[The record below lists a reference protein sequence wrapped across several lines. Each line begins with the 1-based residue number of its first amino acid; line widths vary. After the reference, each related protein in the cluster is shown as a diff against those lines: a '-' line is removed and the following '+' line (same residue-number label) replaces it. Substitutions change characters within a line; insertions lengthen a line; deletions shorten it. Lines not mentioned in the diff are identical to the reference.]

1 MPFREKAKALFRR
14 KDSAADSLSKT
25 TSSSN
30 SSRERWPS
38 NIYKPGETMPR
49 PKYRKPPTKE
59 HKEKLESFSFGDA
72 WRRKSYQSNYSP
84 MGTRAPSRSNSL
96 FRRKSHARSS
106 RANSVA
112 SLGDGEKCGPRQREM
127 HSGAMITAQL
137 STEVEADGD
146 DDVTNVGL
154 SRAQS
159 REQVPTKS
167 RPRTA
172 DNIPPDCSDYF
183 GSGTA
188 HDHRPFSEH
197 ELTLALQRSHLAVP
211 ARG

>member
-112 SLGDGEKCGPRQREM
+112 SLGDKEACGPRQREM
-127 HSGAMITAQL
+127 HSGAMMTAQL
-137 STEVEADGD
+137 STEVEAEGD

-172 DNIPPDCSDYF
+172 EDIPPDCSDYI

>member
-1 MPFREKAKALFRR
+1 
-14 KDSAADSLSKT
+14 
-25 TSSSN
+25 
-30 SSRERWPS
+30 
-38 NIYKPGETMPR
+38 
-49 PKYRKPPTKE
+49 
-59 HKEKLESFSFGDA
+59 
-72 WRRKSYQSNYSP
+72 
-84 MGTRAPSRSNSL
+84 
-96 FRRKSHARSS
+96 
-106 RANSVA
+106 
-112 SLGDGEKCGPRQREM
+112 M

-146 DDVTNVGL
+146 DDVTNGVYITPSRLHEPSGRLANNIAVGL

-172 DNIPPDCSDYF
+172 DNIPPDCSDCF

>member
-14 KDSAADSLSKT
+14 KDSAVDSLSKT

-127 HSGAMITAQL
+127 HSGAMMTAQL
-137 STEVEADGD
+137 STEVEAEGD

-172 DNIPPDCSDYF
+172 EDIPPDCSDYI